1 MISGQQQLRRRL
13 QAEEKESQKAIS
25 VNVSLMVTDSRYSEA
40 VTGRAKQLHA
50 MQHKDQRQQPRPQ
63 KPGRKLEAESSD
75 DDDRYGKLL
84 LHLQL
89 QTLHSSTTAIC
100 WCQEFVGQAAVDA
113 HTVSSIERVNW
124 GTDGTATGR
133 RKRQALATHIQG

>member
-1 MISGQQQLRRRL
+1 L

-25 VNVSLMVTDSRYSEA
+25 VNGSLLATDSRYSEA

-84 LHLQL
+84 LHFQL
-89 QTLHSSTTAIC
+89 QTLHSSTTAT
-100 WCQEFVGQAAVDA
+100 VGVKSLLD
-113 HTVSSIERVNW
+113 TPPLMLTLSR
-124 GTDGTATGR
+124 
-133 RKRQALATHIQG
+133 ALSE